1 MGIGAAIGVGASGA
15 GLGAAVGGPV
25 GAAVGGL
32 AGLLIGA
39 LAGGGDAG
47 GASSAA
53 APAESSGAPGS
64 IDPVESQGVP
74 FAGGPSG
81 GGPLPAYVA
90 GGDMNTSPQ
99 QPTGVQPA
107 GGQAAFSNSAAAGAA
122 ALRNLSAARG
132 GFQPTARVAKVPS
145 PFGGRK
151 VGTPVP
157 MTGTSLFDAIG
168 QAYGMKPSTRSLTSA
183 PTAYTPDAA
192 RTAPPPV
199 EAMESHALGVA
210 AAASRISTPVPQNSG
225 STTAGNA
232 LRDAVAKS
240 YGARVPPST
249 RAGALS
255 QVTAGASER
264 PRTNAGPV
272 ETHAPPPGALNTS
285 GVPAEAISQV
295 QASSQEVVSKTR
307 DRFQNLR
314 GTGQSNVRFK
324 LPK

>member
-39 LAGGGDAG
+39 LTGSGDAG
-47 GASSAA
+47 TGAP
-53 APAESSGAPGS
+53 PAESSGLTGS

-74 FAGGPSG
+74 LSGGPSG
-81 GGPLPAYVA
+81 GGPLSPVSPA
-90 GGDMNTSPQ
+90 Q
-99 QPTGVQPA
+99 L
-107 GGQAAFSNSAAAGAA
+107 AAASPSAGGAA
-122 ALRNLSAARG
+122 AIQNLSAARG
-132 GFQPTARVAKVPS
+132 GFQTAARVAKVPS

-168 QAYGMKPSTRSLTSA
+168 QAYGMQPSTSSRTSA

-199 EAMESHALGVA
+199 EAMESNALGVA

-240 YGARVPPST
+240 YGARVPLST

-255 QVTAGASER
+255 RVTAGASER

-285 GVPAEAISQV
+285 GVPAEAITQV
-295 QASSQEVVSKTR
+295 KEAAHASTAQAR
-307 DRFQNLR
+307 DRFQHLQ
-314 GTGQSNVRFK
+314 GAGQSNVRFK
-324 LPK
+324 RP